1 MREPIRA
8 RRAAPP
14 FLDLLSFAPLYL
26 VTATL
31 TLLTLLVLGACA
43 PGADDTA
50 DDTADAAP
58 PAEAAPAG
66 GDVIGEVSFS
76 TTCDPELQE
85 DFDEA
90 IATLH
95 SFEYDEARG
104 QFASI
109 AERDP
114 ECAIAHWGVAMTWFH
129 PLWAPPTPAE
139 LEAGQAA
146 IEQAASVA
154 SETEDGDTSERER
167 QYIDALAAFYRDA
180 DSLPHSER
188 SQRWEAAM
196 AEVRESNPDDVE
208 ATIFYGLSRLA
219 NLDMTDKTYA
229 VQKETGAML
238 EPLFAEMPNHPGL
251 AHYIIHSYDFP
262 PLAAQAEQA
271 AHRYLDIAT
280 SMPHALHMSG
290 HIFTQLGMWED
301 SIEANSRSAQAA
313 RERAAKSAGMGGQAQ
328 MNEMHA
334 LDYQLYAHL
343 QRGEVDEAREI
354 VEHVEAQEG
363 LNWQHG
369 IVAFNAGA
377 VPVRWAM
384 ERKAWEEAA
393 DLPPLTGAEAA
404 AAAYTQGAVALR
416 HWARAV
422 GAARSGDPEQAEAD
436 LAKLTGIAETM
447 KASDDVWA
455 RNTGEVLRQQA
466 EAWLAFARGEQDR
479 ALELLRSAAALE
491 DRTDKSGLS
500 PGRVLPAHEQLGD
513 LLMELDRPDEALA
526 EYEESLK
533 HAPLRLN
540 SHLGAARA
548 AVDAGKPEIARAHYQ
563 HLRDLVVEG
572 SPAPAR
578 QEAVDFLSGTA

>member
-1 MREPIRA
+1 
-8 RRAAPP
+8 
-14 FLDLLSFAPLYL
+14 
-26 VTATL
+26 
-31 TLLTLLVLGACA
+31 
-43 PGADDTA
+43 
-50 DDTADAAP
+50 
-58 PAEAAPAG
+58 
-66 GDVIGEVSFS
+66 
-76 TTCDPELQE
+76 
-85 DFDEA
+85 
-90 IATLH
+90 
-95 SFEYDEARG
+95 
-104 QFASI
+104 
-109 AERDP
+109 
-114 ECAIAHWGVAMTWFH
+114 
-129 PLWAPPTPAE
+129 
-139 LEAGQAA
+139 
-146 IEQAASVA
+146 
-154 SETEDGDTSERER
+154 
-167 QYIDALAAFYRDA
+167 
-180 DSLPHSER
+180 
-188 SQRWEAAM
+188 
-196 AEVRESNPDDVE
+196 VRESNPDDVE

-354 VEHVEAQEG
+354 VEHVEAQPG
-363 LNWQHG
+363 LDWQHG
-369 IVAFNAGA
+369 VVAFNAGA

-384 ERKAWEEAA
+384 ERKAWEDAA
-393 DLPPLTGAEAA
+393 ELPPLTGAEGAG
-404 AAAYTQGAVALR
+404 AAYTQGAVALR

-422 GAARSGDPEQAEAD
+422 GAARSGRLEQAEGD
-436 LAKLTGIAETM
+436 LAKLTQIAETM
-447 KASDDVWA
+447 ASGDVWA

-466 EAWLAFARGEQDR
+466 EAWLALARGEQDR
-479 ALELLRSAAALE
+479 ALELMRSAAALE
-491 DRTDKSGLS
+491 DQTDKSGLS

-513 LLMELDRPDEALA
+513 LLMELDRPAEAFA
-526 EYEESLK
+526 QYEESLE
-533 HAPLRLN
+533 HAPRRLN

-548 AVDAGKPEIARAHYQ
+548 AEAAGKSESARAHYQ
-563 HLRDLVVEG
+563 KLRDLIVAE
-572 SPAPAR
+572 SQLPAR
-578 QEAVDFLSGTA
+578 QEAIDFLSETS